1 MSPRILTSHHIFYSV
16 TILRHSLD
24 FPIWKMMTSLSI
36 LERQIFMA
44 PFLLLVLLIACIHH
58 SVQGSKDW
66 KIFRNTSDTDK
77 RQSFY
82 RKWLFQSILLFD
94 AGGLLS
100 LHFLSNHPQWFPLTQ
115 LRLSPGG
122 LHHSSPPTETS
133 PAFLVGLACGIF
145 FVISFFLLR
154 RKLGRTS
161 QTLTLGD
168 FTALIPR
175 TIPEAGLVLLLCVN
189 AGFGEEL
196 FFRLTL
202 PLLVKD
208 IGGNLI
214 AATVLSTLLFGG
226 MHWYQGR
233 KGVLATTIIG
243 AFFTLRALNGTPLI
257 LLMGLHALMDVFAL
271 FVRPALT
278 GHFSKTTVRP

>member
-1 MSPRILTSHHIFYSV
+1 MV
-16 TILRHSLD
+16 
-24 FPIWKMMTSLSI
+24 FPKWKD
-36 LERQIFMA
+36 RIFMTTL
-44 PFLLLVLLIACIHH
+44 LLLVLLIACIHH
-58 SVQGSKDW
+58 SVQGAKDW
-66 KIFRNTSDTDK
+66 KIFQRTSDTNK
-77 RQSFY
+77 RLSFY

-100 LHFLSNHPQWFPLTQ
+100 LCLLSSHPQWFPLTE
-115 LRLSPGG
+115 LRLSSES
-122 LHHSSPPTETS
+122 LHHSSPPNETS
-133 PAFLVGLACGIF
+133 PAFLVGLASGMF

-154 RKLGRTS
+154 RRLGRSS
-161 QTLTLGD
+161 QILTLGE

-175 TIPEAGLVLLLCVN
+175 TIPEAGLVFMLCLN

-196 FFRLTL
+196 FFRLAL
-202 PLLVKD
+202 PLLVRD
-208 IGGNLI
+208 TGASFITGAI
-214 AATVLSTLLFGG
+214 FSTLLFDG

-243 AFFTLRALNGTPLI
+243 AFFMLGALNGTPLI
-257 LLMGLHALMDVFAL
+257 LLMGFHALMDVFAL